1 LANLGLGQRGAVL
14 TLYLVGAMSGALA
27 IWVSHVSA
35 GTALFLASFILVTMV
50 LAILM
55 LEKAPYERQA
65 LKS

>member
-1 LANLGLGQRGAVL
+1 
-14 TLYLVGAMSGALA
+14 LVGAMSGALA